1 MKKPQIKLK
10 NNLNQ
15 KTMNKLVVT
24 LMLVGFSLTTYAQ
37 KSFDR
42 FEDMK
47 DVTAMVINQKMFKL
61 LGKMDLD
68 SKDPEMKNY
77 IDMVNSLEDIK
88 VFSTKSANAAKAMKE
103 EFSAYKASEKLEQL
117 MSVKDEGKNVNFY
130 YKPGKSDDFVSE
142 FLMFI
147 DGENNDDDTVLIK
160 ITGNID
166 LREIGKIANSIN
178 FDGSDE
184 LKNVKVN

>member
-1 MKKPQIKLK
+1 
-10 NNLNQ
+10 
-15 KTMNKLVVT
+15 MNKLVIT
-24 LMLVGFSLTTYAQ
+24 ILLVSVSLTGFSQ
-37 KSFDR
+37 SFEK

-77 IDMVNSLEDIK
+77 INMVNSLKDIQ
-88 VFSTKSANAAKAMKE
+88 VYTTKNPSAASMMKS
-103 EFSAYKASEKLEQL
+103 EFNAYKGAQKLEQL
-117 MSVKDEGKNVNFY
+117 MRVKDDGKNVNFY

-142 FLMFI
+142 FLMFLNGAG
-147 DGENNDDDTVLIK
+147 DEDTVIIK
-160 ITGNID
+160 ITGDID
-166 LREIGKIANSIN
+166 LKEIGKIASSIN
-178 FDGSDE
+178 FEGSEE

>member
-1 MKKPQIKLK
+1 MKLK
-10 NNLNQ
+10 NNQNQ
-15 KTMNKLVVT
+15 KTMNKLVIT
-24 LMLVGFSLTTYAQ
+24 LMLVGLSLSTYAQ

-88 VFSTKSANAAKAMKE
+88 VFSTKGTV
-103 EFSAYKASEKLEQL
+103 FASRYW
-117 MSVKDEGKNVNFY
+117 V
-130 YKPGKSDDFVSE
+130 
-142 FLMFI
+142 
-147 DGENNDDDTVLIK
+147 
-160 ITGNID
+160 
-166 LREIGKIANSIN
+166 
-178 FDGSDE
+178 
-184 LKNVKVN
+184 

>member
-88 VFSTKSANAAKAMKE
+88 VFSTKSANAAKAMKG

>member
-1 MKKPQIKLK
+1 
-10 NNLNQ
+10 
-15 KTMNKLVVT
+15 MNKLVVT

-88 VFSTKSANAAKAMKE
+88 VFSKW
-103 EFSAYKASEKLEQL
+103 Q
-117 MSVKDEGKNVNFY
+117 
-130 YKPGKSDDFVSE
+130 
-142 FLMFI
+142 
-147 DGENNDDDTVLIK
+147 VLK
-160 ITGNID
+160 
-166 LREIGKIANSIN
+166 R
-178 FDGSDE
+178 
-184 LKNVKVN
+184 